1 MKKINNKRNNKISLI
16 LIICCILIL
25 FLSGYS
31 IGKTISKNNIES
43 TGEIAE
49 PILILE
55 KANELQINNINN
67 QGIYEF
73 TIKNYKNDG
82 KITDVKMQYEI
93 ELLLQKN
100 NNIDIKI
107 FKDNKEIQLSNN
119 RTEKYYLNNN
129 QKQEEH
135 YRLEI
140 KCNGENDIK
149 EIYDNI
155 QIKVHSEQVDKVI

>member
-16 LIICCILIL
+16 VIICCIFIL

-55 KANELQINNINN
+55 KQQELQINNIEN

-82 KITDVKMQYEI
+82 KITDIRMQYEI
-93 ELLLQKN
+93 ELLLEKN

-107 FKDNKEIQLSNN
+107 FKDNKEIQLKNN
-119 RTEKYYLNNN
+119 KTEKYYLNNK

-135 YRLEI
+135 FRLEI
-140 KCNGENDIK
+140 KCNVGNNVA

-155 QIKVHSEQVDKVI
+155 QIKVHSEEVNQVI